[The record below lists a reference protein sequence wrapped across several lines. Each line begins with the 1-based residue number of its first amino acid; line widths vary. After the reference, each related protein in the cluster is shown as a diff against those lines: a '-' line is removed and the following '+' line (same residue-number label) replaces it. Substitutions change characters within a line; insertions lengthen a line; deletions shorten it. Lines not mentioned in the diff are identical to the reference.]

1 MGWELNLVV
10 GPNNIGG
17 FSYGSSV
24 WDLCDIILS
33 CYLHGMKRRFPADNL
48 TVQ

>member
-10 GPNNIGG
+10 GPNIPRIFN
-17 FSYGSSV
+17 YGSSV
-24 WDLCDIILS
+24 WDLSDIILS
-33 CYLHGMKRRFPADNL
+33 CYVHGIKRRFSADNL